1 MVTTWPGTAR
11 LRGLRPRNA
20 PSSWAL
26 STRAT
31 VYANPAL
38 VRAALQALTPE
49 HRGSGLVL
57 PFTTVSSAGGNSPLP
72 RALRIGAIVSCQMV
86 AGLLPPKPPTFW
98 FSLGLSTITLAVISG
113 VEPTNAA
120 DQLSCE

>member
-1 MVTTWPGTAR
+1 MVTTCPATAR
-11 LRGLRPRNA
+11 LRGLRPTNA
-20 PSSWAL
+20 PSGRSL

-38 VRAALQALTPE
+38 VRAALHELTPE
-49 HRGSGLVL
+49 HRGSGVVVPL
-57 PFTTVSSAGGNSPLP
+57 TTVSSAGGNSPLP
-72 RALRIGAIVSCQMV
+72 RASITGAIASCQMV

-98 FSLGLSTITLAVISG
+98 FSLGLSTMTLAVISG

-120 DQLSCE
+120 DQ